1 MTGGT
6 DWQTWHSPYDDPNSA
21 LSRRLALVRRH
32 IAGWLDATT
41 GPVTVLSACAGDGRD
56 LVGVLGDRPD
66 AVRVSATLVELDPRL
81 VEQARASVAASGL
94 DGVTVREA
102 DAGVTDT
109 YRDAAPADLI
119 LLCGVFGNIS
129 DEDVR
134 RTIEAVP
141 QVANPGASVI
151 WTRHTGDP
159 DLTPQIRSWFAET
172 GCMELSFTAPPDV
185 VFSVGVHRFTGPTQ
199 PLRRGERLF
208 RFVR

>member
-6 DWQTWHSPYDDPNSA
+6 DWQTWHSPYDDPGSP
-21 LSRRLALVRRH
+21 LSRRLALVRGH
-32 IAGWLDATT
+32 IADWLNSTT
-41 GPVTVLSACAGDGRD
+41 WPVTALSVCAGDGRD
-56 LVGVLGDRPD
+56 LVGVLADRPD
-66 AVRVSATLVELDPRL
+66 AARISATLVELDPRL

-94 DGVTVREA
+94 DSVRVREA

-109 YRDAAPADLI
+109 YRDAVPADLI

-134 RTIEAVP
+134 RTIEALP
-141 QVANPGASVI
+141 QLTNPGATVI

-159 DLTPQIRSWFAET
+159 DLTPQVRRWLAEK
-172 GCMELSFTAPPDV
+172 GCTELSFTAPPDV
-185 VFSVGVHRFTGPTQ
+185 VFSVGVHRFAGVSR
-199 PLRRGERLF
+199 PLELGKRLF